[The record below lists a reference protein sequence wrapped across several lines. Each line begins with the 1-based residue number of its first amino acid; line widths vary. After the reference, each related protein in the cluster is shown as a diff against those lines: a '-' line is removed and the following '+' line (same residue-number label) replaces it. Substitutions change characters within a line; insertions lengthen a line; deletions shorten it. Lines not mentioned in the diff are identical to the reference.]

1 MKSILRR
8 RPSPALVI
16 SMIALFVSL
25 SGVSYGVATGFID
38 SREIK
43 NNEIR
48 SLDIRNNQIRTR
60 DLRNN
65 EVRGIDIRNSTVQGR
80 DIALNTVT
88 GEDIN
93 ETTLGKVPSATERR
107 LRDHRRRREHPE
119 DHPADDGGRGRAT
132 PSSLAT
138 HGPLTLSARLRRA
151 GLTIAEALA
160 STRPR
165 TTRPPARSRRPV
177 PTPTSSLRGLTR
189 TGRRADDASRSRT
202 RPPAMAHRSCTVT
215 HVFASAPSGKGFT
228 GQVAIYADTV
238 GAAPAAST
246 GTWPSGLARAR
257 PRRRP
262 AGPSAAASGGRRRTR
277 RCRRAGGPG
286 GGRSR

>member
-1 MKSILRR
+1 VTVKSILRR

-88 GEDIN
+88 GEDVK
-93 ETTLGKVPSATERR
+93 EDTLGKVPSATS
-107 LRDHRRRREHPE
+107 
-119 DHPADDGGRGRAT
+119 ADSATTAGGVSTLKIIPQTTVAEEGT
-132 PSSLAT
+132 PVPLAT
-138 HGPLTLSARLRRA
+138 HGPLTLSGECLLGSVPQVSVSTTEDNSAGAGTSRLGATDRGFQDPNIDIADGSVKVADLAA
-151 GLTIAEALA
+151 GMTNPAYGVAAVSAL
-160 STRPR
+160 
-165 TTRPPARSRRPV
+165 
-177 PTPTSSLRGLTR
+177 
-189 TGRRADDASRSRT
+189 
-202 RPPAMAHRSCTVT
+202 
-215 HVFASAPSGKGFT
+215 APSGKGFS
-228 GQVAIYADTV
+228 GEV
-238 GAAPAAST
+238 GMY
-246 GTWPSGLARAR
+246 RD
-257 PRRRP
+257 
-262 AGPSAAASGGRRRTR
+262 ASGGGS
-277 RCRRAGGPG
+277 CRFHGSLGLQG
-286 GGRSR
+286 